1 MISNRSSDVR
11 RVTQNVLA
19 AVLGIGMLISAA
31 AGAAELVRESSEI
44 RFSGTQMG
52 RVFDGQ
58 AGVYTAM
65 ADFSAAGQLS
75 ALQLQIRADSL
86 DTQNAERDQ
95 VLHGDEWLDAAVFPD
110 MHFEGQSAD
119 GEFIRGFLTI
129 RDKTLPLDL
138 AVSTDTENSLVSF
151 SAEGEFDRLAFGLG
165 SGEWLDTAVVG
176 ATVKFSARLSFE
188 P

>member
-1 MISNRSSDVR
+1 MR
-11 RVTQNVLA
+11 RVKQSLLA
-19 AVLGIGMLISAA
+19 VMLGISMLASVA

-52 RVFDGQ
+52 RAFDGQ
-58 AGVYTAM
+58 AGVYTAT
-65 ADFSAAGQLS
+65 AEFSAEGQLT

-95 VLHGDEWLDAAVFPD
+95 VLHSDEWLDAAVFAEIR
-110 MHFEGQSAD
+110 FAGQSDD

-138 AVSTDTENSLVSF
+138 TVNSATDNSLVSL

-176 ATVKFSARLSFE
+176 ATVKFSARLTFE